1 MKKLI
6 IAAALAATSLSG
18 CSYAAMG
25 PGEQAVVQ
33 NGSLFP
39 GADHNLTECIKP
51 SETKNETFNDVMKFP
66 ARQIALNET
75 YIVVASAAGPAE
87 MEVPVSVTF
96 DLTQNCDLLKKFY
109 GEFAAGYGGTLDK
122 DGRETEGWKNLIHHV
137 IGQPL
142 QDSLNGVAQAYP
154 WAQIW
159 NDEKVRTEF
168 RIEIDKALPAASK
181 ARTNGTEYFSNF
193 QVTVLKPTP
202 KNAGLKEAIEEQQRL
217 VQVAQGQQAAGVAT
231 AQAEQAKAEAQVKA
245 SQAKIDAAAKAAIA
259 QQAEVAGF
267 GSTEEYLKKLAIE
280 RGINP
285 FQPSYGA
292 AVTPTR

>member
-1 MKKLI
+1 
-6 IAAALAATSLSG
+6 
-18 CSYAAMG
+18 MG

-66 ARQIALNET
+66 ARQIALNDT
-75 YIVVASAAGPAE
+75 YVVVANASAPAE

-109 GEFAAGYGGTLDK
+109 SEFASGYGGTLDK
-122 DGRETEGWKNLIHHV
+122 DGHETEGWKQLIHRV
-137 IGQPL
+137 VAQPL
-142 QDSLNGVAQAYP
+142 QDSLNGVAQNYP
-154 WAQIW
+154 WQQIW
-159 NDEKVRTEF
+159 NDEKVRHEF
-168 RIEIDKALPAASK
+168 REAIDKALPNASK
-181 ARTNGTEYFSNF
+181 ARTNGTEYFTNF

-202 KNAGLKEAIEEQQRL
+202 KNEGLKQAIEEAQRQ
-217 VQVAQGQQAAGVAT
+217 VQLAQGKQAAGVAE
-231 AQAEQAKAEAQVKA
+231 AEAEKAKADAQIKA

-259 QQAEVAGF
+259 QQAEIGGW
-267 GSTEEYLKKLAIE
+267 GSVDEYLKHLAIE

-285 FQPSYGA
+285 WQPQL
-292 AVTPTR
+292 VPLPTK